1 MKYYVIERPFCLKIY
16 SYMFSANFIFVV
28 LYLKMQPTVHLSTS
42 KAQRHCSQKEKF
54 IQGLLAFVIHMF

>member
-1 MKYYVIERPFCLKIY
+1 MKYYVIQRLFCLKIH

-42 KAQRHCSQKEKF
+42 KALTS
-54 IQGLLAFVIHMF
+54 L